1 MSLTPQSPLYPMP
14 PPPPGKCACGAYF
27 LPYYPMNGPLP
38 AEIQFRENTA
48 ISM

>member
-1 MSLTPQSPLYPMP
+1 MSLTLLSPLYPTP
-14 PPPPGKCACGAYF
+14 APLGKCACGAYV

-38 AEIQFRENTA
+38 AELQFRENTA